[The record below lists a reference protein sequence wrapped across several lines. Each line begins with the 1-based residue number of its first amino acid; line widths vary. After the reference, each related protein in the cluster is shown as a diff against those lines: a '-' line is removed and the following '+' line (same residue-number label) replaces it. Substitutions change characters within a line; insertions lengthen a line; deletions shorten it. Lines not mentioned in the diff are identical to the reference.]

1 MEIILPKFGLFFW
14 TIVIFLIYFLILK
27 SFAWGPIIGAI
38 KAREASIEE
47 SLKAAS
53 KAKSDMEQLT
63 ATNAALLKEAA
74 LERDKMLK
82 EAQETK
88 SRIVEEA
95 KTIASAEAKK
105 IVEAAKE
112 TIEVEKAA
120 AKAEIRS
127 LAGSISVEIAELILR
142 KKLEN
147 TNEQQALVK
156 SLVDNIKLN

>member
-27 SFAWGPIIGAI
+27 GFAWGPIIGAI
-38 KAREASIEE
+38 KAREESIEK
-47 SLKAAS
+47 SLQAAQEAKTAMEKLTADNAEMAKAA
-53 KAKSDMEQLT
+53 AM
-63 ATNAALLKEAA
+63 
-74 LERDKMLK
+74 ERDKMLK

-88 SRIVEEA
+88 TRIIEEA
-95 KTIASAEAKK
+95 KAAASTEAQK
-105 IVEAAKE
+105 IVEAAKA
-112 TIEVEKAA
+112 TIELEKSA

-127 LAGSISVEIAELILR
+127 LAGSLSVEIAELILR

-147 TNEQQALVK
+147 TADQQALVK